1 MNPMTL
7 ERLPDGSVRVAH
19 LDEWNLRMLQR
30 IPALASAGDDEEAQR
45 RLFPAPIFPGDA
57 KEEALEDW
65 KEFVKPGIE
74 ELFND
79 SLHRVT
85 EDLNRAA
92 LEPSPPPVV
101 EADAAP
107 AAKARKTAKKNTRA
121 TTAKKAAK
129 SPAAKKTTRSG
140 TAKKAAKSKVAKKTG
155 GTPASRTRKPST
167 AKEQPEPETP
177 RPKRRK
183 PGPGI
188 SPPAT
193 PRWHFDIPAE
203 HVEDWYRAMNQVR
216 LMLSEKYE
224 AHRTDDAHIAGMFI
238 SGNMESLIQYELFT
252 SLCSWWVTSVL
263 RP

>member
-1 MNPMTL
+1 MTL
-7 ERLPDGSVRVAH
+7 ERLPDGSVRISH
-19 LDEWNLRMLQR
+19 LDEWNLRMLRR
-30 IPALASAGDDEEAQR
+30 IPALASAGDDEEARR

-65 KEFVKPGIE
+65 KEFVQPGIE
-74 ELFND
+74 QLFND

-85 EDLNRAA
+85 EDLGRAELEPLPPRAA
-92 LEPSPPPVV
+92 ET
-101 EADAAP
+101 AAAP
-107 AAKARKTAKKNTRA
+107 ATKARKTV
-121 TTAKKAAK
+121 
-129 SPAAKKTTRSG
+129 KKTTRST
-140 TAKKAAKSKVAKKTG
+140 TAKKTARSTTAKKGAKSKVAKKTG
-155 GTPASRTRKPST
+155 KALTSQPRKSPK
-167 AKEQPEPETP
+167 AKEAPEPEAP
-177 RPKRRK
+177 RPGRRK

-203 HVEDWYRAMNQVR
+203 HVEDWYRAMNQAR

-252 SLCSWWVTSVL
+252 GLCSWWVTTL
-263 RP
+263 LEP